1 MERRYDDLVEAKKL
15 HIISSASTSGVT
27 EREGK
32 DHLQGSAH
40 SEDLH
45 LGGGTFILPALYANR
60 LYPHQREGIEWLWHL
75 RELKRGG
82 ILGDD
87 MGLGKTFQVAA
98 FLAGMFR
105 SQLVKFVLLVVPMTL
120 LNHWVHEL
128 LDVGLERHTCR
139 YSSCE
144 TVRQRS
150 QNLLELYK
158 NGGILLTTYEVVWR
172 NLIELSCKKPDQ
184 DAQQPLWDYLILD
197 EGHLVKNPCTKR
209 CQGIKE
215 LPCKYCIVVTGTAV
229 QNRLKELWTL
239 FDLCCEGLLGS
250 YKEFH
255 NNFGRMIEEGNNRQA
270 LSSTKRSGQRAAES
284 LREKIAPFFLRRMKS
299 QVFPQGRS
307 AAATQGNGNL
317 PGLPHKNDLIVWLSL
332 SPSQRT
338 LYEAFLG
345 TETVSIALK
354 EHNALA
360 ALTVM
365 KKICDHPSLLTAGA
379 AKEILS
385 CLDQDMPSKERVAS
399 AQAAN
404 DMAQVLAK
412 KLAATKLEEKRSFS
426 QSCKTVFLFSLLE
439 RLIGEGHRT
448 LVFSQTRTLLN
459 IIQAEL
465 QSRAIKF
472 GRIDGQPSLPKRLE
486 QVETFQR
493 DNSVSVMLLTTQ
505 VGGLG
510 LTLTGANRV
519 IIMNPHWNPSVDD
532 QSVDRA
538 YRMGQRRNVIVYRL
552 ISASTIEEKMYARQ
566 VVKGGLLRSA
576 TENRDQFRYFTPSD
590 LQDLFRIPKEGFE
603 DSHILRRLHK
613 DHAEQHLNTRIDAHM
628 TSLKE
633 LNIVG
638 VSHHDVLYS
647 KDEPEVPDDY
657 DTEGL
662 PQGPPP
668 GVVPGANCK
677 TRFVEVVPRSSKNI
691 IPSSSDKHA
700 ASAKDILQR
709 RQPLLTITE
718 LHARRVAELR
728 NQLQRQTLLLAQ
740 VKQAC
745 HRRDKTFVGGL
756 KLPDNG
762 AKLSKKITTLQEELR
777 KVQKEGSSST
787 QPTAQPR
794 CQEQYS
800 DRDAVQALSTALQ
813 DLSVHSA
820 GYR

>member
-1 MERRYDDLVEAKKL
+1 MERRCDELVEAQKL
-15 HIISSASTSGVT
+15 HISSATSTPDVR
-27 EREGK
+27 ERQGR
-32 DHLQGSAH
+32 DDLQGSAH

-45 LGGGTFILPALYANR
+45 LGGGTFTLPALYANR
-60 LYPHQREGIEWLWHL
+60 LYPHQRKGIEWLWHL

-105 SQLVKFVLLVVPMTL
+105 SKLVKYVLLVVPMTL
-120 LNHWVHEL
+120 LNHWVNEL
-128 LDVGLERHTCR
+128 LDVGLERHTYR

-144 TVRQRS
+144 TARQRS
-150 QNLLELYK
+150 QNLLDLY
-158 NGGILLTTYEVVWR
+158 NGGGILLTTYEIVWR
-172 NLIELSCKKPDQ
+172 NLICLSCKRPDQ
-184 DAQQPLWDYLILD
+184 DAQEPLWDYLILD

-215 LPCKYCIVVTGTAV
+215 LPYKYCIVVTGTAV

-239 FDLCCEGLLGS
+239 FDLCCEELLGS

-255 NNFGRMIEEGNNRQA
+255 NMFGRIIEEGNNRQA
-270 LSSTKRSGQRAAES
+270 NSSTKRSGRRAAES

-307 AAATQGNGNL
+307 AAATQGNANL
-317 PGLPHKNDLIVWLSL
+317 PGLPNKDDLIVWLSL
-332 SPSQRT
+332 SPSQRR

-379 AKEILS
+379 AEEILN
-385 CLDQDMPSKERVAS
+385 CLDQDMPSKERAAS
-399 AQAAN
+399 AEAAN

-412 KLAATKLEEKRSFS
+412 KLSATKLEEESSFS
-426 QSCKTVFLFSLLE
+426 QSCKTLFLFSLLE

-465 QSRAIKF
+465 QSRAIRF
-472 GRIDGQPSLPKRLE
+472 GRIDGQLSLPKRLE
-486 QVETFQR
+486 QVEAFQR
-493 DNSVSVMLLTTQ
+493 DKNVSVMLLTTQ

-552 ISASTIEEKMYARQ
+552 ISASTIEEKIYARQ
-566 VVKGGLLRSA
+566 VVKGGLLRNA

-603 DSHILRRLHK
+603 DSHILRQLHK
-613 DHAEQHLNTRIDAHM
+613 DHAEQHLNTRIDAHI

-638 VSHHDVLYS
+638 VSHHDILYS
-647 KDEPEVPDDY
+647 KDEPEVPDDN
-657 DTEGL
+657 DNEGL
-662 PQGPPP
+662 PQGPP

-677 TRFVEVVPRSSKNI
+677 TRYVDLVPRPSNNI

-700 ASAKDILQR
+700 PSAKDILQR

-740 VKQAC
+740 
-745 HRRDKTFVGGL
+745 GL
-756 KLPDNG
+756 KLPDDG
-762 AKLSKKITTLQEELR
+762 AKLSKKMTTLQEELR
-777 KVQKEGSSST
+777 KVQEECSSST
-787 QPTAQPR
+787 QPTTQPR
-794 CQEQYS
+794 CQEQHS
-800 DRDAVQALSTALQ
+800 DRNAVQALSTALQ